1 MRKFGRLIHKYT
13 IKDALKDNMIIQL
26 FYEGR
31 IMRQYLEDESLLDKY
46 FDMITNELNKEAE
59 AALKTRF
66 SRLKMLAQTKE
77 AIYAKAF
84 EYFNALFK
92 NV

>member
-1 MRKFGRLIHKYT
+1 MRKFGGLMHKYT
-13 IKDALKDNMIIQL
+13 IKDALKDHMIIPL

-46 FDMITNELNKEAE
+46 FDMITNGLNKEE
-59 AALKTRF
+59 KAALKTRF
-66 SRLKMLAQTKE
+66 SRSKMLAQTKE

-84 EYFNALFK
+84 DISTHYLK
-92 NV
+92 